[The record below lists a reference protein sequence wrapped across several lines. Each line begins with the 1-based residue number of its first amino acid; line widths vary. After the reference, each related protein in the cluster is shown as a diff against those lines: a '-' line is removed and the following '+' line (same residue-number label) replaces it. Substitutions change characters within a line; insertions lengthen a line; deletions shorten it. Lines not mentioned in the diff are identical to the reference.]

1 MRAKADVTSPKE
13 ARELDGVGPH
23 AGKRLGHVLGEL
35 LGGAGL
41 LDRRPL
47 GTAALVHLLDEDAEA
62 FGGSGVAGAQA
73 PGLPRRRRSLQQ
85 QGACGVDLGDA
96 GNVHLAGELGRGRD
110 RHAQA
115 LERCVK
121 LGGLGHGPGA
131 ACDQAERRAAELDA
145 EARRARLGGEAERM
159 VAFQHE
165 A

>member
-1 MRAKADVTSPKE
+1 MASDHTPVSALVTSSMSCWAAPVFLIFG
-13 ARELDGVGPH
+13 RSD
-23 AGKRLGHVLGEL
+23 
-35 LGGAGL
+35 
-41 LDRRPL
+41 
-47 GTAALVHLLDEDAEA
+47 TAALVHLLDEDAEA

-73 PGLPRRRRSLQQ
+73 AGLPGRRRSLQQ

-96 GNVHLAGELGRGRD
+96 GNVHLAGELGRRRD

-115 LERCVK
+115 LERCVE